1 MQVEAIPMLIN
12 GDFLNAP
19 LDVKMHLADYKMYGE
34 DSYVFQQ
41 KELLHGLY
49 ECTYLSMNDRRIN
62 GEAFEY
68 LTANNKHIGKAL
80 SNVYDIEQKEELSTL
95 TTMQAVA
102 ASSTAMQAVL
112 ASSIAMQAVAASSTA
127 MQAVLASSTAMQ
139 AVLAS
144 SIAMQAVAASSTA
157 MQAVLASSTVM
168 QAVLASSTAMQA
180 VAASSIA
187 MQVVAASSTAMQAV
201 VASSTA
207 MRAVAASSTATQ
219 AVAASSTAM
228 QTVLTSST
236 AIAEILSS
244 SNHNEEMFTIMGKSK
259 AVLNT
264 FKNSVTLMIKFNKL
278 SEELRAKFANG
289 VEKKNINSEYY
300 TSKYIISAP
309 AFLHEYT
316 NGRGYNNRA
325 AGTVGNS
332 NITLVGESP
341 QTNISVKNK
350 FITDFYYNSGDL
362 VPNNYGYP
370 QYCGNVSIIY
380 A

>member
-62 GEAFEY
+62 REAFEY
-68 LTANNKHIGKAL
+68 LTANNKHVGKAL
-80 SNVYDIEQKEELSTL
+80 SNIYDIEQKEELSTL
-95 TTMQAVA
+95 TTMREVA
-102 ASSTAMQAVL
+102 ASSTAMQAVADSSTAMQAVA

-127 MQAVLASSTAMQ
+127 MQAV
-139 AVLAS
+139 
-144 SIAMQAVAASSTA
+144 I
-157 MQAVLASSTVM
+157 
-168 QAVLASSTAMQA
+168 
-180 VAASSIA
+180 
-187 MQVVAASSTAMQAV
+187 
-201 VASSTA
+201 ASSTA

-228 QTVLTSST
+228 QAVLTSST
-236 AIAEILSS
+236 AIEEILSS

-300 TSKYIISAP
+300 TSKYIIRTT

-332 NITLVGESP
+332 NITLVGEST

-362 VPNNYGYP
+362 VSNNYGYP

>member
-1 MQVEAIPMLIN
+1 
-12 GDFLNAP
+12 
-19 LDVKMHLADYKMYGE
+19 
-34 DSYVFQQ
+34 
-41 KELLHGLY
+41 
-49 ECTYLSMNDRRIN
+49 
-62 GEAFEY
+62 
-68 LTANNKHIGKAL
+68 
-80 SNVYDIEQKEELSTL
+80 
-95 TTMQAVA
+95 
-102 ASSTAMQAVL
+102 
-112 ASSIAMQAVAASSTA
+112 
-127 MQAVLASSTAMQ
+127 
-139 AVLAS
+139 
-144 SIAMQAVAASSTA
+144 
-157 MQAVLASSTVM
+157 
-168 QAVLASSTAMQA
+168 
-180 VAASSIA
+180 
-187 MQVVAASSTAMQAV
+187 
-201 VASSTA
+201 
-207 MRAVAASSTATQ
+207 
-219 AVAASSTAM
+219 
-228 QTVLTSST
+228 
-236 AIAEILSS
+236 
-244 SNHNEEMFTIMGKSK
+244 MFTIMGKSK

-300 TSKYIISAP
+300 TSKYIIRTT

-332 NITLVGESP
+332 NITLVGEST

>member
-62 GEAFEY
+62 REAFEY
-68 LTANNKHIGKAL
+68 LTANNKHVGKAL

-102 ASSTAMQAVL
+102 ASSTAMQAVVASSTAMQTVL
-112 ASSIAMQAVAASSTA
+112 ASSTAMQAVAASSIAMQAVAASSTA
-127 MQAVLASSTAMQ
+127 MQAV
-139 AVLAS
+139 
-144 SIAMQAVAASSTA
+144 I
-157 MQAVLASSTVM
+157 ASSTVM
-168 QAVLASSTAMQA
+168 QAV
-180 VAASSIA
+180 I
-187 MQVVAASSTAMQAV
+187 
-201 VASSTA
+201 ASSTA
-207 MRAVAASSTATQ
+207 MRTVAASSTATQ

-228 QTVLTSST
+228 QAVLTSST
-236 AIAEILSS
+236 AIEEILSS
-244 SNHNEEMFTIMGKSK
+244 SNHNEEMFTIMGQSK

-300 TSKYIISAP
+300 TSKYIISSP

-325 AGTVGNS
+325 AGTVGNC
-332 NITLVGESP
+332 NITLVGEST

-362 VPNNYGYP
+362 ISYNYGYP

>member
-95 TTMQAVA
+95 TTMEAVA
-102 ASSTAMQAVL
+102 ASSTAMEAVL
-112 ASSIAMQAVAASSTA
+112 ASSTA

-139 AVLAS
+139 AVA
-144 SIAMQAVAASSTA
+144 
-157 MQAVLASSTVM
+157 
-168 QAVLASSTAMQA
+168 ASSTAMQA
-180 VAASSIA
+180 VAASST
-187 MQVVAASSTAMQAV
+187 VMQAV

-207 MRAVAASSTATQ
+207 MQAVAASSTATQ

-228 QTVLTSST
+228 QVVLASST
-236 AIAEILSS
+236 AIEEILSS
-244 SNHNEEMFTIMGKSK
+244 SNHNEEMFTIMGKSNS
-259 AVLNT
+259 VLNT
-264 FKNSVTLMIKFNKL
+264 FKDSVTLMIKFNKL
-278 SEELRAKFANG
+278 SDELRAKFANG
-289 VEKKNINSEYY
+289 VAKKNINSEYY
-300 TSKYIISAP
+300 TSKYIIHAP
-309 AFLHEYT
+309 TFLHEYT
-316 NGRGYNNRA
+316 NGGGYNNRA
-325 AGTVGNS
+325 AGTAGNS
-332 NITLVGESP
+332 NITLVGEST

-350 FITDFYYNSGDL
+350 FITDFYYDSGDL
-362 VPNNYGYP
+362 VSNNYGYP
-370 QYCGNVSIIY
+370 QYCRNVSIIY

>member
-62 GEAFEY
+62 REAFEY
-68 LTANNKHIGKAL
+68 LTANNKHVGKAL

-102 ASSTAMQAVL
+102 ASSTAMQAVVASSTAMQTVL
-112 ASSIAMQAVAASSTA
+112 ASSTAMQAVAASSIAMQAVAASSTA
-127 MQAVLASSTAMQ
+127 MQAV
-139 AVLAS
+139 
-144 SIAMQAVAASSTA
+144 I
-157 MQAVLASSTVM
+157 
-168 QAVLASSTAMQA
+168 
-180 VAASSIA
+180 
-187 MQVVAASSTAMQAV
+187 
-201 VASSTA
+201 ASSTA
-207 MRAVAASSTATQ
+207 MRTVAASSTATQ

-228 QTVLTSST
+228 QAVLTSST
-236 AIAEILSS
+236 AIEEILSS
-244 SNHNEEMFTIMGKSK
+244 SNHNEEMFTIMGQSK

-300 TSKYIISAP
+300 TSKYIISSP

-325 AGTVGNS
+325 AGTVGNC
-332 NITLVGESP
+332 NITLVGEST

-362 VPNNYGYP
+362 ISYNYGYP

>member
-41 KELLHGLY
+41 KELLHALY

-95 TTMQAVA
+95 TTMQA
-102 ASSTAMQAVL
+102 
-112 ASSIAMQAVAASSTA
+112 
-127 MQAVLASSTAMQ
+127 
-139 AVLAS
+139 
-144 SIAMQAVAASSTA
+144 
-157 MQAVLASSTVM
+157 
-168 QAVLASSTAMQA
+168 
-180 VAASSIA
+180 
-187 MQVVAASSTAMQAV
+187 VAASSTAMQAV

-300 TSKYIISAP
+300 TSKYIIRTT

>member
-1 MQVEAIPMLIN
+1 MQIEAIPMLIN

-62 GEAFEY
+62 REAFEY

-95 TTMQAVA
+95 TTMREVA

-112 ASSIAMQAVAASSTA
+112 ASSTA

-144 SIAMQAVAASSTA
+144 SIAMQAVAASPTA

-168 QAVLASSTAMQA
+168 QAVIASSTAMQA

-187 MQVVAASSTAMQAV
+187 MQAVAASSTAMQAV
-201 VASSTA
+201 IASSTA

-228 QTVLTSST
+228 QAVLTSST
-236 AIAEILSS
+236 AIEEILSS

-300 TSKYIISAP
+300 TSKYIIRTT

-332 NITLVGESP
+332 NITLVGEST

-362 VPNNYGYP
+362 VSNNYGYP

>member
-41 KELLHGLY
+41 KELLHALY

-95 TTMQAVA
+95 TTMQA
-102 ASSTAMQAVL
+102 
-112 ASSIAMQAVAASSTA
+112 
-127 MQAVLASSTAMQ
+127 
-139 AVLAS
+139 
-144 SIAMQAVAASSTA
+144 
-157 MQAVLASSTVM
+157 
-168 QAVLASSTAMQA
+168 
-180 VAASSIA
+180 
-187 MQVVAASSTAMQAV
+187 VAASSTAMQAV

-300 TSKYIISAP
+300 TSKYIIRTT

-332 NITLVGESP
+332 NITLVGEST

-362 VPNNYGYP
+362 VSNNYGYP

>member
-112 ASSIAMQAVAASSTA
+112 ASS
-127 MQAVLASSTAMQ
+127 
-139 AVLAS
+139 
-144 SIAMQAVAASSTA
+144 
-157 MQAVLASSTVM
+157 TVM
-168 QAVLASSTAMQA
+168 QAV
-180 VAASSIA
+180 I
-187 MQVVAASSTAMQAV
+187 
-201 VASSTA
+201 ASSTA

-228 QTVLTSST
+228 QAVLTSST
-236 AIAEILSS
+236 AIEEILSS

-264 FKNSVTLMIKFNKL
+264 FKDSVTLMIKFNKL

-300 TSKYIISAP
+300 TSKYIIRTT

-332 NITLVGESP
+332 NITLVGEST

>member
-127 MQAVLASSTAMQ
+127 MQAVLASS
-139 AVLAS
+139 
-144 SIAMQAVAASSTA
+144 IAMQAVAASSTA
-157 MQAVLASSTVM
+157 MQAVA
-168 QAVLASSTAMQA
+168 
-180 VAASSIA
+180 
-187 MQVVAASSTAMQAV
+187 
-201 VASSTA
+201 ASSTA

>member
-102 ASSTAMQAVL
+102 ASSTAMQAVA
-112 ASSIAMQAVAASSTA
+112 ASSIAMQAV
-127 MQAVLASSTAMQ
+127 
-139 AVLAS
+139 
-144 SIAMQAVAASSTA
+144 I
-157 MQAVLASSTVM
+157 
-168 QAVLASSTAMQA
+168 
-180 VAASSIA
+180 
-187 MQVVAASSTAMQAV
+187 
-201 VASSTA
+201 ASSTA

-228 QTVLTSST
+228 QAVLTSST
-236 AIAEILSS
+236 AIEEILSS

-264 FKNSVTLMIKFNKL
+264 FKDSVTLMIKFNKL

-300 TSKYIISAP
+300 TSKYIIRTT

-332 NITLVGESP
+332 NITLVGEST

>member
-1 MQVEAIPMLIN
+1 
-12 GDFLNAP
+12 
-19 LDVKMHLADYKMYGE
+19 
-34 DSYVFQQ
+34 
-41 KELLHGLY
+41 
-49 ECTYLSMNDRRIN
+49 
-62 GEAFEY
+62 
-68 LTANNKHIGKAL
+68 
-80 SNVYDIEQKEELSTL
+80 
-95 TTMQAVA
+95 MQAVA
-102 ASSTAMQAVL
+102 ASSTAMQA
-112 ASSIAMQAVAASSTA
+112 
-127 MQAVLASSTAMQ
+127 
-139 AVLAS
+139 
-144 SIAMQAVAASSTA
+144 
-157 MQAVLASSTVM
+157 
-168 QAVLASSTAMQA
+168 
-180 VAASSIA
+180 
-187 MQVVAASSTAMQAV
+187 VAASSTAMQAV

-207 MRAVAASSTATQ
+207 MPVVAASPTATQ

-228 QTVLTSST
+228 QAVLTSST

-244 SNHNEEMFTIMGKSK
+244 SNHNEEMFTIMGESK

-300 TSKYIISAP
+300 TSKYIIRDP

-325 AGTVGNS
+325 AGTVGNC
-332 NITLVGESP
+332 NITLVGEST

>member
-95 TTMQAVA
+95 TTMRE
-102 ASSTAMQAVL
+102 
-112 ASSIAMQAVAASSTA
+112 VAASSTA

-144 SIAMQAVAASSTA
+144 STAMQAVAASPTA

-168 QAVLASSTAMQA
+168 QAVIASSTAMQA

-187 MQVVAASSTAMQAV
+187 MQAVAASSTVMQAV
-201 VASSTA
+201 IASSTA

-228 QTVLTSST
+228 QAVLTSST
-236 AIAEILSS
+236 AIEEILSS

-300 TSKYIISAP
+300 TSKYIIRTT

-332 NITLVGESP
+332 NITLVGEST

-362 VPNNYGYP
+362 VSNNYGYP

>member
-62 GEAFEY
+62 REAFEY
-68 LTANNKHIGKAL
+68 LTANNKHVGKAL
-80 SNVYDIEQKEELSTL
+80 SNIYDIEQKEELSTL
-95 TTMQAVA
+95 TTMREVA

-112 ASSIAMQAVAASSTA
+112 ASSI
-127 MQAVLASSTAMQ
+127 
-139 AVLAS
+139 
-144 SIAMQAVAASSTA
+144 A

-180 VAASSIA
+180 LAASSIA
-187 MQVVAASSTAMQAV
+187 MQAVAASSTAMQAV
-201 VASSTA
+201 IASSTA

-228 QTVLTSST
+228 QAVLMSST
-236 AIAEILSS
+236 AIEEILSS

-264 FKNSVTLMIKFNKL
+264 FKDSVTLMIKFNKL

-300 TSKYIISAP
+300 TSKYIIRTT

-332 NITLVGESP
+332 NITLVGEST

>member
-102 ASSTAMQAVL
+102 ASSTAMQAVA
-112 ASSIAMQAVAASSTA
+112 ASSIAMQAV
-127 MQAVLASSTAMQ
+127 
-139 AVLAS
+139 
-144 SIAMQAVAASSTA
+144 I
-157 MQAVLASSTVM
+157 
-168 QAVLASSTAMQA
+168 
-180 VAASSIA
+180 
-187 MQVVAASSTAMQAV
+187 
-201 VASSTA
+201 ASSTA

-228 QTVLTSST
+228 QAVLTSST
-236 AIAEILSS
+236 AIEEILSS

-264 FKNSVTLMIKFNKL
+264 FKDSVTLMIKFNKL

-300 TSKYIISAP
+300 TSEYIIHAP
-309 AFLHEYT
+309 TFLHEYT

-332 NITLVGESP
+332 NITLVGEST